1 MQARNHN
8 SSTDNN
14 PNTEPTSDIAVRV
27 HESLR
32 ESFTPLPPKG
42 TVLSPE
48 QLQAVFGGDLKAL
61 KEMARLTRKPQKP
74 DPDA

>member
-1 MQARNHN
+1 MQARDRK

-14 PNTEPTSDIAVRV
+14 PIEPTSDVAVRV

-61 KEMARLTRKPQKP
+61 KEMARLTRKSRKS

>member
-1 MQARNHN
+1 MQARDQK

-14 PNTEPTSDIAVRV
+14 PIEPTSDVAVRV

-61 KEMARLTRKPQKP
+61 KEMARLTRKSRKS
-74 DPDA
+74 DPDG

>member
-1 MQARNHN
+1 MQARDQK

-14 PNTEPTSDIAVRV
+14 SIEPTSDVAVRV

-61 KEMARLTRKPQKP
+61 KEMARLTRKSRKS
-74 DPDA
+74 DPDG

>member
-1 MQARNHN
+1 MQARDQK

-14 PNTEPTSDIAVRV
+14 PIEPTSDVAVRV

-61 KEMARLTRKPQKP
+61 KDMARLTRKSRKS
-74 DPDA
+74 DSDA

>member
-1 MQARNHN
+1 MQARDQK

-14 PNTEPTSDIAVRV
+14 PIEPTSDVAVRV

-42 TVLSPE
+42 TMLSPE

-61 KEMARLTRKPQKP
+61 KEMARLTRKSSKS

>member
-1 MQARNHN
+1 MQARDQK

-14 PNTEPTSDIAVRV
+14 PIEPTSDVAVRV

-48 QLQAVFGGDLKAL
+48 QLQAVFGGDLRAL
-61 KEMARLTRKPQKP
+61 KDMARLTRKLPKS
-74 DPDA
+74 DSDG

>member
-1 MQARNHN
+1 MQARNRK

-14 PNTEPTSDIAVRV
+14 PIEPTSDVAVRV

-42 TVLSPE
+42 TALSPE
-48 QLQAVFGGDLKAL
+48 QLQAVFGGDLRAL
-61 KEMARLTRKPQKP
+61 KDMARLTWKSQKSVP
-74 DPDA
+74 DG

>member
-1 MQARNHN
+1 MQARDQKSSSDHN
-8 SSTDNN
+8 
-14 PNTEPTSDIAVRV
+14 PIEPTPDVAVRV

-61 KEMARLTRKPQKP
+61 KEMARLTRKSRKS
-74 DPDA
+74 DSDG